1 MIDAGVLGSRSTR
14 PQPSR
19 TDVTVPCRW
28 AREVARWTTGET
40 CRTLRLRHSVLG
52 ILLVSTPRPRLGPSG
67 QEMVRHNRIRWLLA
81 SAVVAMVLPSRGWDL
96 LEGQAYPKGK
106 DVRTGGPAPTGSRWR
121 RLRLADRAPDRRA
134 ATDRGALKPG
144 VTAAWTSALPPG
156 GNEQAGMDTAL
167 PGR

>member
-1 MIDAGVLGSRSTR
+1 MSCR
-14 PQPSR
+14 QPLAAYAYAIR
-19 TDVTVPCRW
+19 
-28 AREVARWTTGET
+28 
-40 CRTLRLRHSVLG
+40 
-52 ILLVSTPRPRLGPSG
+52 
-67 QEMVRHNRIRWLLA
+67 RIRKRGPWALVCRDKREQHDRDRADVNIRAILPTSRRRPVVPAEPAELA
-81 SAVVAMVLPSRGWDL
+81 DEVETRSAVVAMVLPSRGWDL